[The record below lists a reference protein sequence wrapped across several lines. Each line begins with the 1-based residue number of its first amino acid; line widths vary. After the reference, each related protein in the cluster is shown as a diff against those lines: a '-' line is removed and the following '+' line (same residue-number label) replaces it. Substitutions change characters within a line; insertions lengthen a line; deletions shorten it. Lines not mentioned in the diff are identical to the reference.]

1 MANTSIL
8 VTNIALSTQE
18 ATISEFF
25 SFCGKITGLHTSKN
39 AAGDALEAV
48 ITFESPA
55 AAKTSLLLTN
65 ALINDKPITVQ
76 EAPASA
82 VAAVAGQPENPNIVN
97 KNHTAPAE
105 NRSATS
111 VVASVLAAGYKL
123 GDNALTTA
131 KELDLKL
138 QITQGVSNIATAAR
152 EKVAEVDQKLGLS
165 EKAKVVS
172 TAISEKAQ
180 AVDNQYHIS
189 EKATAM
195 TSAVSNSVNTVARAA
210 GQGLENVVSRGVGA
224 LESTF
229 PAAVGAVRNA
239 ATTLENTVNEVR
251 TEADKQYKEGHPQPV
266 ADSSAHVA
274 GAAVAAPS
282 ETPAPTATSS

>member
-1 MANTSIL
+1 MR
-8 VTNIALSTQE
+8 
-18 ATISEFF
+18 
-25 SFCGKITGLHTSKN
+25 CRSKN
-39 AAGDALEAV
+39 ASGDALEAI

-65 ALINDKPITVQ
+65 ALINDKAISVQ

-97 KNHTAPAE
+97 KAHGAPAE

-123 GDNALTTA
+123 GDNALATA
-131 KELDLKL
+131 KDLDSKL
-138 QITQGVSNIATAAR
+138 QITQGVSNIAAAAR
-152 EKVAEVDQKLGLS
+152 EKISEVDQRLGVS
-165 EKAKVVS
+165 EKAKAVGS
-172 TAISEKAQ
+172 AIGEKAT
-180 AVDNQYHIS
+180 AVDNQYHLS
-189 EKATAM
+189 ERATAL

-229 PAAVGAVRNA
+229 PTAVGAVKNA
-239 ATTLENTVNEVR
+239 ATTLETTVNDVR
-251 TEADKQYKEGHPQPV
+251 SEADKQYKESHPQPV
-266 ADSSAHVA
+266 AADS
-274 GAAVAAPS
+274 AAIAPAPTT
-282 ETPAPTATSS
+282 EAAPTATSS